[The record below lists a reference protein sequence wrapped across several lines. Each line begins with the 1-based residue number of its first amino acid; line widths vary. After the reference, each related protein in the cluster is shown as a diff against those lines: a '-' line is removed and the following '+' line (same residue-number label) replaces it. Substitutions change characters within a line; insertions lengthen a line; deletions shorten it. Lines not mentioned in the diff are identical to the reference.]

1 MMIRSERP
9 PDRCIDNGTIH
20 TRYGALT
27 FDKGQPTLESAER
40 LAQMLTFSRAVDI
53 YQHNAEAVAM
63 FRFRQ
68 GLANSG
74 IRQTCQVVI
83 WKTVQDVIEGST
95 SGVRE
100 KVQVCNFLNLRN
112 GPIVIDVP
120 AGIVSVFDDMWRR
133 PVGDVGRLGRAA
145 GKGRKYLVLPPDDL
159 QGDRPGYFALRSPTY
174 GVWMLL
180 QPVDGDPLLAVRR
193 FAGLRIYPLAQQA
206 ACVPAVQFLD
216 RSHGPIDTSAPA
228 DYRYF
233 EQLGEL
239 VEQEPAGAVTPLER
253 FHLSQIGMRF
263 GHRFAPD
270 DTMKALLAEAAL
282 VGGAAARMGHAG
294 RVAAPAGGH
303 RGQWQRTPA

>member
-83 WKTVQDVIEGST
+83 WKTLQEGVAGSP

-120 AGIVSVFDDMWRR
+120 AGIVGVFDDMWRR
-133 PVGDVGRLGRAA
+133 PVGDVARLARAA
-145 GKGRKYLVLPPDDL
+145 GKGEKYLVLP
-159 QGDRPGYFALRSPTY
+159 
-174 GVWMLL
+174 
-180 QPVDGDPLLAVRR
+180 
-193 FAGLRIYPLAQQA
+193 
-206 ACVPAVQFLD
+206 
-216 RSHGPIDTSAPA
+216 
-228 DYRYF
+228 
-233 EQLGEL
+233 
-239 VEQEPAGAVTPLER
+239 
-253 FHLSQIGMRF
+253 
-263 GHRFAPD
+263 
-270 DTMKALLAEAAL
+270 
-282 VGGAAARMGHAG
+282 
-294 RVAAPAGGH
+294 
-303 RGQWQRTPA
+303 